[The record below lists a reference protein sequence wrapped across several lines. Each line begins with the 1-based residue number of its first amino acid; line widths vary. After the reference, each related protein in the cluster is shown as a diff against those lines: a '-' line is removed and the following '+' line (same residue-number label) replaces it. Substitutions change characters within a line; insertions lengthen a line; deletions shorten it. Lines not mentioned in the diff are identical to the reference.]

1 VQATEG
7 GQVLSIYRTTPPSK
21 DREQRHPAII
31 ASEYGK
37 GRVVYFPASIDKGM
51 FFYPDAYM
59 RQMLANAARWAAHDE
74 RPLLE
79 VRGPLILTTTF
90 RFQPEPKRYIVHLLN
105 QGSSWG
111 MHSIYQKLAPVPEEL
126 NKQWGFPNQSELR
139 GTWPV
144 REEIIPLN
152 NIHVICRIAGIK
164 KATLQ
169 PGAID
174 LPLTKIDGGLEV
186 TVNNLD
192 MHAMVV
198 FE

>member
-1 VQATEG
+1 MLAT
-7 GQVLSIYRTTPPSK
+7 YRVNLPVERAS
-21 DREQRHPAII
+21 QQHPAII
-31 ASEYGK
+31 ASEFGR

-51 FFYPDAYM
+51 FFYPDGYM
-59 RQMLANAARWAAHDE
+59 RQLLAGAARWAARDE
-74 RPLLE
+74 RPMVE
-79 VRGPLILTTTF
+79 VDGPLILTTTF
-90 RFQPEPKRYIVHLLN
+90 RRQADKKRTIVHLLN

-111 MHSIYQKLAPVPEEL
+111 MHSIYQKLAPLPEEL

-144 REEIIPLN
+144 REEVIPLSG
-152 NIHVICRIAGIK
+152 IRVRCRVPGVTR
-164 KATLQ
+164 ATLE

-174 LPLTKIDGGLEV
+174 LPLTKTDDGLEV
-186 TVNNLD
+186 TVNDLG